1 MPSTDPRN
9 FQFVKPDETFSGSFG
24 RIDVERAKTW
34 QTHSHNIW
42 EICLILEGNGFFWVE
57 GENYPFSPGVIF
69 CFPPHVRH
77 HAQPDKYFHDFCIGI
92 WEHLVPGDKISIFHD
107 DEFGSFRRLM
117 EVYDH
122 IFHTEPVNFSMTL
135 GHLKHAMQSLLIS
148 WQPRVPSPEMI
159 QLAEDLERNVSNP
172 DFHVADAIS
181 RIPLNANYVRRQFR
195 ETFHMTPV
203 SFMNQ
208 LRINQAKSI
217 LLTTAEPI
225 TEIAY
230 RCGFTDAK
238 YFTRLFHASTGFPP
252 LTYRKRYQSIQSD
265 T

>member
-1 MPSTDPRN
+1 MSSTDPRN

-42 EICLILEGNGFFWVE
+42 EICLILEGSGFFWVE

-181 RIPLNANYVRRQFR
+181 RNPLNANYVRRQFR

-203 SFMNQ
+203 SFMYQ